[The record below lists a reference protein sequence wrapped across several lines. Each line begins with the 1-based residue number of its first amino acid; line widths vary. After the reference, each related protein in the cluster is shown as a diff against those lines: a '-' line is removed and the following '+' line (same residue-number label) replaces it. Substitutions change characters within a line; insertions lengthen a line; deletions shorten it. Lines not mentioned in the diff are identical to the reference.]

1 MKKMHERK
9 NVGKIILSPL
19 KEPEPEPEPIPKVK
33 GAAEPAKEAVCK
45 HLLYDISVNL
55 MWTNIYTALTV
66 KLCGSLTIQLK
77 KTFNQPCG
85 WGREGRVGNSVK
97 ITGNR
102 KGAYLFNNFF
112 AGGGWVGGKKCAN
125 Q

>member
-19 KEPEPEPEPIPKVK
+19 KEPEPEPEPIPKAK
-33 GAAEPAKEAVCK
+33 GAAEPAKEAVCN
-45 HLLYDISVNL
+45 HLLYDMSVNL
-55 MWTNIYTALTV
+55 LHCINSGAMG
-66 KLCGSLTIQLK
+66 KLNHSTK

-85 WGREGRVGNSVK
+85 WGRAGRVGNSVK

-102 KGAYLFNNFF
+102 KGHTYSTIFF
-112 AGGGWVGGKKCAN
+112 LWGGGGEEVCTSMKCTMG
-125 Q
+125 